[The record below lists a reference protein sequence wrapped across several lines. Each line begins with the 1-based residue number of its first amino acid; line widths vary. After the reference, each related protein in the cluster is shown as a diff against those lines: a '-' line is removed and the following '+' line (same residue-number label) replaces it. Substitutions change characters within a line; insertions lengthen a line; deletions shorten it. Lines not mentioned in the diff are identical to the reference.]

1 MMKLIFPALVLC
13 ASMVL
18 GQAKQSSL
26 LKVEQIT
33 FPELQQIM
41 HSDSGKAVL
50 VNVWATWCKPCREE
64 MPALLRL
71 KKTFPK
77 KKFTLILVSADDAD
91 DLEHDVR
98 PMLKKLGVNFTTYI
112 VKDSY
117 EPFLMGM
124 IPQWNGALA
133 LPMTFVYDTKGALA
147 DWMVGSKEYEN
158 FKEAVTKV
166 VAE

>member
-1 MMKLIFPALVLC
+1 MIRLAFPALVLC
-13 ASMVL
+13 TGMAL
-18 GQAKQSSL
+18 GQAPQPPL

-41 HSDSGKAVL
+41 HRDSGKAVL

-71 KKTFPK
+71 KKSLPE

-91 DLEHDVR
+91 DLERDVR
-98 PMLKKLGVNFTTYI
+98 PMLKKLGVDFTTYI

-117 EPFLMGM
+117 EPFIMGM
-124 IPQWNGALA
+124 MPQWKGALA

-147 DWMVGSKEYEN
+147 DWMVGGKEYQV

-166 VAE
+166 TAK